1 MGDAS
6 MNSLNVIALVLAA
19 YLAVYFQACQ
29 NVLPDLCGAQ
39 IDLLPPLMVYC
50 ALNTG
55 LAVFTIVAIL
65 GGLWFDAFS
74 ANPLGITILP
84 LFLIA
89 LVIHWNREL
98 ILRDQRY
105 AQFILGCLASALV
118 PLLTVLLLFG
128 GGHKPLIGWG
138 SLWQWLVMV
147 LVGGAFSP
155 VFFWLFDRL
164 NRAFNYQRL
173 PESSF
178 RQDREIKRGRS

>member
-1 MGDAS
+1 MGDVA
-6 MNSLNVIALVLAA
+6 MNRLNITAIILTA
-19 YLAVYFQACQ
+19 YLAIFFQTRQ
-29 NVLPDLCGAQ
+29 EGLRLLCGAQ
-39 IDLLPPLMVYC
+39 VDLLPSLMVYC

-55 LAVFTIVAIL
+55 LAVFTVVAVL
-65 GGLWFDAFS
+65 SGLWLDSFS

-89 LVIHWNREL
+89 LVIYWNREL

-105 AQFILGCLASALV
+105 AQFILGCLASALA
-118 PLLTVLLLFG
+118 PLLTVLLLYG

-138 SLWQWLVMV
+138 SLWQWLVMA

-155 VFFWLFDRL
+155 AFFWLFDRL
-164 NRAFNYQRL
+164 NRAFSYQQL